1 MAEEESCAISWR
13 SACVLLMICF
23 AEGLSMNFYTTI
35 ASLMVRYEFGIEEKQ
50 VGFYV
55 GYITTAFFL
64 GQFISNFPLSWISD
78 RLGRKPTLLGGLFFN
93 IILQICFGMS
103 KWLWLAILMRFI
115 NGLLNCNI
123 PVTKCFVRET
133 SDVSNQARM
142 FSFREVGYAVGAMIA
157 PLIGS
162 IFSRPCDQS
171 WLSKTFLNSDFFEE
185 YPYALV
191 CYIASAIDIICLII
205 GIIFMRETLPSKVK
219 KEENEENEI
228 EMEEITSEDIV
239 EDTEH
244 LMEDIESVLPQEVKE
259 SNEEEENISDVD
271 VLVNDYEQSSKKV
284 LSKINSVIVKFS
296 FLNQGTVICIILY
309 MIMSLAHMMIVQT
322 YPVWVSRSPEEHGL
336 DFEERQIGIL
346 NSIGAGVALIFQLL
360 FFSPIDKFFGP
371 SLSYRIATV
380 LYIPIL
386 FLFPFIFY
394 IYSFYALMWIS
405 AILLVSSIY
414 ANLSWTFGEIN
425 VLISNSAP
433 SNSVGS
439 VNGIATAL
447 AALARIIGPVFGTS
461 IFAWS
466 ANLDWYY
473 PFNFMLTFHIGAVLT
488 GCCLALS
495 YFIPKK
501 IDNSRHS

>member
-1 MAEEESCAISWR
+1 MQYS
-13 SACVLLMICF
+13 
-23 AEGLSMNFYTTI
+23 
-35 ASLMVRYEFGIEEKQ
+35 
-50 VGFYV
+50 
-55 GYITTAFFL
+55 
-64 GQFISNFPLSWISD
+64 
-78 RLGRKPTLLGGLFFN
+78 KP
-93 IILQICFGMS
+93 MH
-103 KWLWLAILMRFI
+103 M
-115 NGLLNCNI
+115 
-123 PVTKCFVRET
+123 
-133 SDVSNQARM
+133 
-142 FSFREVGYAVGAMIA
+142 
-157 PLIGS
+157 
-162 IFSRPCDQS
+162 
-171 WLSKTFLNSDFFEE
+171 
-185 YPYALV
+185 
-191 CYIASAIDIICLII
+191 DIICLII
-205 GIIFMRETLPSKVK
+205 GIVFMRETLPSKVK

-296 FLNQGTVICIILY
+296 FLNQGTIICIILY

-371 SLSYRIATV
+371 SLSYRIATGNYFALLLIPDLLIMILV

-425 VLISNSAP
+425 VLVSS
-433 SNSVGS
+433 
-439 VNGIATAL
+439 
-447 AALARIIGPVFGTS
+447 
-461 IFAWS
+461 
-466 ANLDWYY
+466 
-473 PFNFMLTFHIGAVLT
+473 
-488 GCCLALS
+488 
-495 YFIPKK
+495 
-501 IDNSRHS
+501 